1 MQFYFMVKL
10 RINPWREVWLHPRNT
25 IKAILKYNP
34 KYMVLPLAAL
44 AGIANSAIEFELM
57 DGIIGGSSFI
67 GSSIVAALLGILSL
81 YISGFLLSLTGRWL
95 KGKANA
101 LKLRAAVAWSGVPI
115 VASLLLFIPLFFAL
129 NSSAI
134 GTVTM
139 SAFVSMGLGVWSLVL
154 YVGMISEVQK
164 FSIWKSILNI
174 LLVIIILLIPV
185 LLLGVLS
192 GVALYA

>member
-1 MQFYFMVKL
+1 MVKL

>member
-1 MQFYFMVKL
+1 MAKL
-10 RINPWREVWLHPRNT
+10 KINPWKEVWLHPRNT

-34 KYMVLPLAAL
+34 AYMVLPLAAL

-67 GSSIVAALLGILSL
+67 GSSIVAALLGIVSL
-81 YISGFLLSLTGRWL
+81 YISGFLLSLTGSWL

-115 VASLLLFIPLFFAL
+115 VASILLFIPQFFAL
-129 NSSAI
+129 NSGAI
-134 GTVTM
+134 GTWAT
-139 SAFVSMGLGVWSLVL
+139 SSLVSLALGIWSLVL
-154 YVGMISEVQK
+154 YIGMIAEVQK

-174 LLVIIILLIPV
+174 VLVIIILLIPA

>member
-1 MQFYFMVKL
+1 MAKL
-10 RINPWREVWLHPRNT
+10 KINPWKEVWLHPRNT

-67 GSSIVAALLGILSL
+67 GSSIVAALLGIVSL
-81 YISGFLLSLTGRWL
+81 YVSGFLLSLTGSWI

-101 LKLRAAVAWSGVPI
+101 LKLRAVVAWSGVPI

-129 NSSAI
+129 NSGAT
-134 GTVTM
+134 GTVAT
-139 SAFVSMGLGVWSLVL
+139 SSFVSLILGVWSLVL
-154 YVGMISEVQK
+154 YIGMIAEVQK

-174 LLVIIILLIPV
+174 LLVLIILLIPA
-185 LLLGVLS
+185 LLFGILS
-192 GVALYA
+192 GVSLLA